1 MPSNG
6 KKTILVVDDV
16 EINRKILTVI
26 LQDKYQ
32 VLEADNGLTAKRVIK
47 DRGGEIS
54 LILLDLVMPLMDGFT
69 LLKQLG
75 ASGQYRNIPVIL
87 VTSEAYEENI
97 LEGIKMGVRDVIAKP
112 FQPDLVL
119 RRVDNLILVAESVSQ
134 DAQEP
139 GGEAPEPAPAPH
151 TALIVDDVGVNR
163 AILATALEQTYD
175 ILEAADGKQALALL
189 QEHREEI
196 AVILLDVM
204 MPVMDGYELM
214 QEAKDQALL
223 GRIPVIAVTAEDT
236 LPKLDR
242 LTGLGV
248 CEIIQ
253 KPFTPAIVQNRVN
266 YLVKL
271 AWQAT

>member
-134 DAQEP
+134 DALEP

-163 AILATALEQTYD
+163 AILATALEQNYD

>member
-16 EINRKILTVI
+16 ELNRKILSVI
-26 LQDKYQ
+26 LQDKYNI
-32 VLEADNGLTAKRVIK
+32 LEADNGLTAKRVIK

-119 RRVDNLILVAESVSQ
+119 RRVDNLILVAETVSQ

-139 GGEAPEPAPAPH
+139 GVEAPEPAPVPH

-163 AILATALEQTYD
+163 AILATALEQSYD
-175 ILEAADGKQALALL
+175 ILEAPDGKQALALL
-189 QEHREEI
+189 QEHRQEI
-196 AVILLDVM
+196 AVVLLDVM

-214 QEAKDQALL
+214 QQAKDQALL
-223 GRIPVIAVTAEDT
+223 GRIPVVAVTAEDT

-242 LTGLGV
+242 LTELGV

-271 AWQAT
+271 AWQST

>member
-16 EINRKILTVI
+16 ELNRKILSVI
-26 LQDKYQ
+26 LQDKYNI
-32 VLEADNGLTAKRVIK
+32 LEADNGLTAKRVIK
-47 DRGGEIS
+47 DRSGEIS

-119 RRVDNLILVAESVSQ
+119 RRVDNLILVAETVSQ

-139 GGEAPEPAPAPH
+139 GVEAPEPAPVPH

-163 AILATALEQTYD
+163 AILATALEQNYD
-175 ILEAADGKQALALL
+175 ILEAPDGKQALALL
-189 QEHREEI
+189 QEHRQEI
-196 AVILLDVM
+196 AVVLLDVM

-214 QEAKDQALL
+214 QQAKEQALL
-223 GRIPVIAVTAEDT
+223 GRIPVVAVTAEDT

-242 LTGLGV
+242 LTELGV

-271 AWQAT
+271 AWQST